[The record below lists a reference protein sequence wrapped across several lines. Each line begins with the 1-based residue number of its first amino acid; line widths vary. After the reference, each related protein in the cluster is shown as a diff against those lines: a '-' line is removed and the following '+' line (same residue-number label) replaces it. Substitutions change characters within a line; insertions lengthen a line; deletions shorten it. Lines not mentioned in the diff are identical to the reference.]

1 MKKQMIQLS
10 MDDFCAEVEN
20 TMNSL
25 PSFFYEH
32 LENLVVEVEDF
43 PSKKTLKKAHF
54 SPAEIREGNTLFGL
68 FEPMELS
75 HPWAGDAIDIHSL
88 THKLTIYKKP
98 HEESFPDPIQL
109 KIEIRKTVIHELAH
123 HFGLSDKDLENFD
136 NNPNPFS
143 KDISLTT
150 KECNDENKPRQK
162 NS

>member
-1 MKKQMIQLS
+1 MKKHMIQLT
-10 MDDFCAEVEN
+10 MDDFCAEVKK

-32 LENLVVEVEDF
+32 LDNVVVEVQEF
-43 PSKKTLKKAHF
+43 PTKKTLKKASF
-54 SPAEIREGNTLFGL
+54 SDAEIKEGHSLFGF

-88 THKLTIYKKP
+88 THKLTIFKNP
-98 HEESFPDPIQL
+98 HEESFPDPVQL
-109 KIEIRKTVIHELAH
+109 IIEIRKTVIHELAH

-143 KDISLTT
+143 KELFLTS
-150 KECNDENKPRQK
+150 KESKDENKSRKK
-162 NS
+162 NT

>member
-1 MKKQMIQLS
+1 MKKQMIRLT

-25 PSFFYEH
+25 PGFFYEH
-32 LENLVVEVEDF
+32 LDNVIVEVQEF
-43 PSKKTLKKAHF
+43 PSKKTLKKANF
-54 SPAEIREGNTLFGL
+54 SAAEIKEGNSLFGF
-68 FEPMELS
+68 FEPMDLS
-75 HPWAGDAIDIHSL
+75 HPWVGDAVDINSL
-88 THKLTIYKKP
+88 PHKLTIFKKP
-98 HEESFPDPIQL
+98 HEESFPELVQL

-143 KDISLTT
+143 KKLSLTT
-150 KECNDENKPRQK
+150 KESKDENKSRKK

>member
-1 MKKQMIQLS
+1 MIQLS

-32 LENLVVEVEDF
+32 LDNLVVEVEDF

-54 SPAEIREGNTLFGL
+54 SPSEIREGNTLFGL

-75 HPWAGDAIDIHSL
+75 NPWAGDAIDIHSL
-88 THKLTIYKKP
+88 THKLTIYKKT

-143 KDISLTT
+143 KDISLTP
-150 KECNDENKPRQK
+150 KEFNDENKPRQK
-162 NS
+162 KP